1 VRLLC
6 CGECPLIRKGV
17 ALFALCSLLCVGKT
31 AFAAPTLPKIIDDPQ
46 LDAAIAEVRSQFL
59 ATQPFKRLD
68 VVLLLP
74 NKDGTWRRGSYHP
87 DALAYP
93 ASCVKLAYMVSAIH
107 WCTTQKKAS
116 NCLDAHVRPM
126 VVDSDNVETGIVLD
140 AITGA
145 PNFPASTPKAHG
157 YSTWLDKR
165 LDTEKYLQ
173 KYGLL
178 GQQRIYNKTYP
189 SNSGESPIGAEQV
202 ATKTRG
208 RNLMNPRLSA
218 SLMLAIISGTVEP
231 QATAYMRELL
241 VSPNFDVQSSFG
253 SGLPP
258 GTINENKIGL
268 AYDTLE
274 DIAHIVLPNGQSLIL
289 AAFSDGWNQKQP
301 EPYDGSLLGGFAELL
316 IERLGLDTG
325 NPPKLK
331 FLASAAKPDGDW
343 KPCGTG
349 LCSAPTTTLQTL
361 TWNLKVPQTGRYEVT
376 VWYPESPDYAT
387 DAPFT
392 IVHSEGST
400 TVRLNQQVWGNRW
413 VKLGDFNFEA
423 GKGTAVLNNQSA
435 QPGHPVSAAIVKI
448 TAYPASN

>member
-1 VRLLC
+1 MRLLRR
-6 CGECPLIRKGV
+6 GERPLKRV
-17 ALFALCSLLCVGKT
+17 LLTLCSFLCVSKT
-31 AFAAPTLPKIIDDPQ
+31 AHAAPTLPKIIDDPQ
-46 LDAAIAEVRSQFL
+46 LDAAITEVRSQFL
-59 ATQPFKRLD
+59 ATQPFNRLD

-74 NKDGTWRRGSYHP
+74 NKDGSWRRGSYHP

-107 WCTTQKKAS
+107 WCGAQKKVS

-126 VVDSDNVETGIVLD
+126 VVDSDNVETGIVID
-140 AITGA
+140 AITDA
-145 PNFPASTPKAHG
+145 PNFSAFTPKAKG

-165 LDTEKYLQ
+165 LYTEKYLQ
-173 KYGLL
+173 NHGLL
-178 GQQRIYNKTYP
+178 GKQRIYNKTYP
-189 SNSGESPIGAEQV
+189 SNSGESPRGAEQI

-218 SLMLAIISGTVEP
+218 SLMLAIVNGTLEP
-231 QATAYMRELL
+231 QATNYMRELL

-258 GTINENKIGL
+258 GSINENKIGL

-274 DIAHIVLPNGQSLIL
+274 DIAHIVLPNGQELIL
-289 AAFSDGWNQKQP
+289 AAFSNGWNQKQP
-301 EPYDGSLLGGFAELL
+301 EPYDASLLGGFAELL

-331 FLASAAKPDGDW
+331 LLATTATQSGEW
-343 KPCGTG
+343 KPCSTG
-349 LCSAPTTTLQTL
+349 LCSAPTTILQTL
-361 TWNLKVPQTGRYEVT
+361 TWNLNTPQTGRYEVT

-392 IVHSEGST
+392 IVHAEGAT

-413 VKLGDFNFEA
+413 VKLGDFNFDA
-423 GKGTAVLNNQSA
+423 GQGNVVLSNQVT
-435 QPGHPVSAAIVKI
+435 QPSHPVSAAIVKI
-448 TAYPASN
+448 TAYSAVK